1 MIMDKLKFFYWSFAS
16 IILLE
21 VFNLVFKIL
30 NPYYFN
36 LAILVA
42 LTILTAMMGK
52 YLGIKIGWVVTLTVL
67 TLLLIGL
74 LTFVVW
80 N

>member
-1 MIMDKLKFFYWSFAS
+1 MDKSKFFYWSFAS
-16 IILLE
+16 IILIAVL
-21 VFNLVFKIL
+21 NLVFRVL

-36 LAILVA
+36 LAILMVF
-42 LTILTAMMGK
+42 TVLTAWLG
-52 YLGIKIGWVVTLTVL
+52 YRLGIKIGWVVTLTIL